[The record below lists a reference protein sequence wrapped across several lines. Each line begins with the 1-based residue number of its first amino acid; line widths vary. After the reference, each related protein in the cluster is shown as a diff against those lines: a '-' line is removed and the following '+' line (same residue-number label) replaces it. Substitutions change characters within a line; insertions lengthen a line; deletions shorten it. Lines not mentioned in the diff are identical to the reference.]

1 MAGGGSRRQVSA
13 GDRIHAF
20 VMKGVAVAV
29 AAYWAEFFTAG
40 KVRTSDDRTYL
51 DFERAFP
58 LADAYMAAAYVAAGL
73 LLSRQRPEA
82 VPVGI
87 AAGSAMVF
95 LGSMDLLYDIEHR
108 KFSERTPDM
117 GIETM
122 LVAFSLAFGPL
133 TMIRMWRARHRLG
146 V

>member
-1 MAGGGSRRQVSA
+1 MAGRRTGRSVSA
-13 GDRIHAF
+13 GDRIHSF
-20 VMKGVAVAV
+20 LMKGVAAAV
-29 AAYWAEFFTAG
+29 AAYWAEFFTSG
-40 KVRTSDDRTYL
+40 RVRTSEDRAYV

-58 LADAYMAAAYVAAGL
+58 LADAYMAAAYMAAGL

-95 LGSMDLLYDIEHR
+95 LGGMDLLYDLEHR
-108 KFSERTPDM
+108 KFSERTPEM
-117 GIETM
+117 GFETM
-122 LVAFSLAFGPL
+122 LVAFSLVFGPL